1 MLLRKSLS
9 LTDCDIK
16 MDGDSG
22 RFSGYASVFGGVD
35 SYGDTII
42 KGAFE
47 TTLRRDGKPK
57 MFYGHDAFSGIPIG
71 KWLSAKEDDK
81 GLLVEGELTPGV
93 TLANDVRAALK
104 HGTLDGLSIGGYLK
118 AGDFEQSADGGR
130 VIKKWSRLIEVSVV
144 AFPADSAARV
154 DLSSVKSAIA
164 DIETIQDFER
174 LLRDAGGFSREA
186 AKTLVSRAKD
196 LFALRDADEEVEA
209 KQEAD
214 QLAALA
220 FRMRAMRFTP

>member
-164 DIETIQDFER
+164 DLEKQ
-174 LLRDAGGFSREA
+174 
-186 AKTLVSRAKD
+186 RA
-196 LFALRDADEEVEA
+196 
-209 KQEAD
+209 
-214 QLAALA
+214 
-220 FRMRAMRFTP
+220 

>member
-71 KWLSAKEDDK
+71 KWLSAK
-81 GLLVEGELTPGV
+81 
-93 TLANDVRAALK
+93 
-104 HGTLDGLSIGGYLK
+104 
-118 AGDFEQSADGGR
+118 
-130 VIKKWSRLIEVSVV
+130 
-144 AFPADSAARV
+144 
-154 DLSSVKSAIA
+154 
-164 DIETIQDFER
+164 
-174 LLRDAGGFSREA
+174 
-186 AKTLVSRAKD
+186 
-196 LFALRDADEEVEA
+196 
-209 KQEAD
+209 
-214 QLAALA
+214 
-220 FRMRAMRFTP
+220 